1 MCGIIGFNF
10 NDRKLAGDML
20 KSIEYRGPDDSD
32 IFEDDSMTLGYVRLS
47 IIDLPLGNQPIF
59 NEDKTKLVFFN
70 GEIYNY
76 VELRKKLEKKHR
88 FYTDSDTEVLIHLYE
103 EYGHSFVSYL
113 DGMFAFAIYDL
124 KKKEIFL
131 ARDRLGVK
139 PLYYYFKDN
148 IFIFA
153 SEIKAILNYE
163 INKEINKEV
172 MSKYLKFRYCSGED
186 TIIKDI
192 KKVLPG
198 EYVLF
203 RDNKIKVSRYW
214 DLSFSIKNAG
224 LSACSEEL
232 KNILSDSIRM
242 RMRSDVPVG
251 ALLSGG
257 IDSSAIVAHMRDNT
271 EGKINTY
278 SLGFD
283 DSYNEFKFAR
293 LISEKFETDHHE
305 IIIDDSELKNLPKV
319 IWFLDEPVGDPTSI
333 PNNILAENASKKV
346 KVLLNGEGADEL
358 FAGYEQYKVFEK
370 IPKINIDLPSIN
382 DPLSL
387 RVSSFLKEKNLEK
400 KYLESYGVS
409 VFSSQELD
417 KLSKLKEPKCGGYF
431 RKNRG
436 TLNNMLY
443 RDIKTFLPDNM
454 LLKFDRTTMASSV
467 EGRVPFCSYKLAEFS
482 AGLPEKFKLNGFN
495 EKYILKY
502 AMKEKL
508 PKEITKRR
516 KQRFFVPTD
525 LWIEK
530 KSKELVDYISSE
542 KELIK
547 TYFNKDYLG
556 KLINREYKVSN
567 FIFSG
572 NKLTKLYYSRQ
583 IWTIMN
589 FMIWHDLFIEG
600 KKPGF
605 KI

>member
-10 NDRKLAGDML
+10 NDRKFAVDML
-20 KSIEYRGPDDSD
+20 KSIKYRGPDDSG

-47 IIDLPLGNQPIF
+47 IIDLPGGNQPIF

-76 VELRKKLEKKHR
+76 VELRKKIEKKHR

-103 EYGHSFVSYL
+103 EHGPSFVSYL

-124 KKKEIFL
+124 KKKTIFL

-153 SEIKAILNYE
+153 SEIKAILKYE
-163 INKEINKEV
+163 LDKEINKEV
-172 MSKYLKFRYCSGED
+172 LAKYFRFRYCSGED

-198 EYVLF
+198 ECVLF
-203 RDNKIKVSRYW
+203 KDNKLKTNRYW
-214 DLSFSIKNAG
+214 DLSFSEKNTD

-232 KNILSDSIRM
+232 KNILSDSIRL

-278 SLGFD
+278 SLGFE
-283 DSYNEFKFAR
+283 DSYNEFKYAGI
-293 LISEKFETDHHE
+293 ISEKFETDHHE

-319 IWFLDEPVGDPTSI
+319 VWSLDEPVGDPTSI
-333 PNNILAENASKKV
+333 PNNILAEKASKKV

-370 IPKINIDLPSIN
+370 IPKLNINLPSIN

-400 KYLESYGVS
+400 KYLENYGVS
-409 VFSSQELD
+409 VFSSLELA
-417 KLSKLKEPKCGGYF
+417 KLAKLKEPRNEKYF
-431 RKNRG
+431 RKDRG
-436 TLNNMLY
+436 MLNNMLY

-454 LLKFDRTTMASSV
+454 LLKFDRTTMANFV

-482 AGLPEKFKLNGFN
+482 AGLPEKFKLNGLN

-508 PKEITKRR
+508 PKKITQRK

-525 LWIEK
+525 LWLEK
-530 KSKELVDYISSE
+530 KSKEFVDYISSE

-547 TYFNKDYLG
+547 TYFNRDYLE